1 MRPIYALLISI
12 GLLASV
18 YNYVAFANRVRRP
31 PVEIQVDYAQGEF
44 SIEIERSFDCQGDPI
59 FGSPAIKVLFKGE
72 TVFENAEPIASDQ
85 SIVVS
90 DLQGVEAGEN
100 EIFVSANQQSA
111 TSGLGAM
118 KINIKRNGI
127 VIANKVITSEPGLSA
142 VSGPIGFTIG
152 DSSKEDSHQH

>member
-44 SIEIERSFDCQGDPI
+44 SIEVERSFDCQGDPI

-72 TVFENAEPIASDQ
+72 TVFENADPIASDEP
-85 SIVVS
+85 IIIS

-100 EIFVSANQQSA
+100 EIFISANQASA

-118 KINIKRNGI
+118 KISVKRNGL
-127 VIANKVITSEPGLSA
+127 VIATELITSEPGLSA
-142 VSGPIGFTIG
+142 VGGPIGFTIAEKPE
-152 DSSKEDSHQH
+152 DDSHQH